1 MQHRVFLSLA
11 LCLLAVDTAAA
22 KTCRHR
28 TKTTTPAS
36 AVSSTETPATPI
48 SSVSVSSVSFDSTP
62 SASATPSDATP
73 STIESTPSAST
84 PSSSAVGATD
94 TPSSFSTPSST
105 IEPSSTA
112 ESSST
117 PTPSSTLEPSSTI
130 VSSSTIETSSTPTPS
145 SATTLST
152 STVLSSTSSSS
163 SSSAAPAPTEIT
175 PFQLYAASTGQ
186 YVQVPAAANSY
197 LTYQSGGSTSTF
209 VIDEGTGYLRLNGG
223 AFVCASYAYSYQT
236 GLVLCTTAP
245 PITASNRRYVS
256 CEQSLDDH
264 AVTCSVPIV
273 SCTPGGC
280 SIQSGQYDQFS
291 IDSQT
296 TGNVVFLSSSGTT
309 RSNVVPR
316 PVTAVEPVP
325 T

>member
-28 TKTTTPAS
+28 TKTTTPAT
-36 AVSSTETPATPI
+36 AVSSTETSVTPT
-48 SSVSVSSVSFDSTP
+48 SSVSVSSASFDSTP

-73 STIESTPSAST
+73 STIESTPSSST

-94 TPSSFSTPSST
+94 TPSSSSTPSST
-105 IEPSSTA
+105 IEPSSTV

-117 PTPSSTLEPSSTI
+117 PTPSSTLEP
-130 VSSSTIETSSTPTPS
+130 SSTIETSSTPTPS

-152 STVLSSTSSSS
+152 STVSS
-163 SSSAAPAPTEIT
+163 SSSAAPSPTAIT

-186 YVQVPAAANSY
+186 YVQVPATPNTY

-209 VIDEGTGYLRLNGG
+209 VIDEATGYLRLNGG
-223 AFVCASYAYSYQT
+223 AFVCAGYAYSYQT
-236 GLVLCTTAP
+236 GLVLCTTTP
-245 PITASNRRYVS
+245 PLSASNRRYVS
-256 CEQSLDDH
+256 CVQSLTDH

-273 SCTPGGC
+273 SCTPSGC
-280 SIQSGQYDQFS
+280 NTQPGQYDQFS

-296 TGNVVFLSSSGTT
+296 TGNAVFLSSTGTT

>member
-11 LCLLAVDTAAA
+11 LCLLAVDTASA

-48 SSVSVSSVSFDSTP
+48 SSVSVSSASFDSTP

-73 STIESTPSAST
+73 SIASTPSSFT

-94 TPSSFSTPSST
+94 TPSSYSTPSSTAEPSST

-117 PTPSSTLEPSSTI
+117 PTPLSTLEPSSTI
-130 VSSSTIETSSTPTPS
+130 GTSSTPTPS
-145 SATTLST
+145 SATTFST
-152 STVLSSTSSSS
+152 STVLSSSSS
-163 SSSAAPAPTEIT
+163 SSSAAPSPTAIT

-209 VIDEGTGYLRLNGG
+209 VIDEATGYLRLNGG
-223 AFVCASYAYSYQT
+223 AFVCAGYAYSYQT
-236 GLVLCTTAP
+236 GLVLCTTTP
-245 PITASNRRYVS
+245 PTTASNRRYVS
-256 CEQSLDDH
+256 CVQSLTNH
-264 AVTCSVPIV
+264 AVTCTVPIV

-280 SIQSGQYDQFS
+280 STQPGQYDQFS

-309 RSNVVPR
+309 RANVVPR